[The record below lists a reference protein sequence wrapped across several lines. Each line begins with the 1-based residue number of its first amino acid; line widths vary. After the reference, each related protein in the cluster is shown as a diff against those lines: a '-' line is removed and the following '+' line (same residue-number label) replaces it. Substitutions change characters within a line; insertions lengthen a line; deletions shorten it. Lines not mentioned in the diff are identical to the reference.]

1 MVALILYILLTV
13 LLGMVFKA
21 WKQLGIHILPGILHN
36 YLVCMGMALV
46 FHGEIPSVGQVVQ
59 KPWIPLAVLLGLL
72 FISGFYVFALALNRS
87 GVGTVTAVQKMSM
100 LLNVLFAILFLGNTP
115 GIVETVGIIVGTAAL
130 PFLAYVPDGKTPG
143 LGTNSGLKL
152 PALWLLLTFLLSGAT
167 EIGLTMVELH
177 YADSSADP
185 LFIGTVF
192 FLAFTLGWSIL
203 MMNSALR
210 RHFFSVRH
218 MLAGLALGIPN
229 YLSIHFLM
237 KSLGS
242 EIPTYL
248 VLPMANVGT
257 ILVAVVVGYYTL
269 KERIFGRQAI
279 GLLLAMLALFLM
291 TLPKMP

>member
-1 MVALILYILLTV
+1 MVHLALYIILTV
-13 LLGMVFKA
+13 LLGLVFKA
-21 WKQLGIHILPGILHN
+21 WKRMGIHVLPGILHN
-36 YLVCMGMALV
+36 YLVCMGMSLL
-46 FHGEIPSVGQVVQ
+46 FHGELPSADQIAQ
-59 KPWIPLAVLLGLL
+59 KPWMPVAVLLGIL
-72 FISGFYVFALALNRS
+72 FISGFYVFAIALNRS

-115 GIVETVGIIVGTAAL
+115 GIVETAGIIVGTAAL

-143 LGTNSGLKL
+143 LGTDSGLKL
-152 PALWLLLTFLLSGAT
+152 PALWLLLTFLLSGGT

-192 FLAFTLGWSIL
+192 FLAFILGWSIL

-210 RHFFSVRH
+210 RHFFSARH

-242 EIPTYL
+242 EMPIYL

-257 ILVAVVVGYYTL
+257 ILVAVVVGYFIL
-269 KERIFGRQAI
+269 KERIYSRQGI